1 MLKDENTKTD
11 QINNINYL
19 DEFRFLRQ
27 EILNGDK
34 TWQDAIELRE
44 KYNQPQISKETLRKG
59 AFIFDEYNQ
68 AGWVKKPENANNKG
82 RVLITDGTSY
92 KNYDYTDSMDS
103 ISYTNNTYSKTE
115 TVELKPDGN
124 IGSDRIVDILP
135 SDITNPE
142 TLLKAHGFNPDKFEL
157 VSAKN
162 SKWQQGITDGTKN
175 LYSSKIVVKPIQKLV
190 DANEVVD
197 YFKDFKPNYT
207 PEKVHIDA
215 SRYGDSALIL
225 PLYDIHFGRRARME
239 EVNEEYNLEIAKKD
253 IYNSVKKFWTKVKDS
268 NKFGKVVLVIGQ
280 DFLNSSS
287 TGSTSSGKHVQENAS
302 SFRDIFIKGS
312 ELLIE
317 IIDMFRADNDVLVW
331 GIEGNHAREEEV
343 MLFQFLRAWYRND
356 EHVTV
361 DAEPNPRK
369 YIKWGCNLIGSTHGS
384 DEKDRIFGIMQQ
396 EVPELWGQ
404 TNYRCFITGHLHH
417 FKVEEKNGVDV
428 FVVPAMCKKDMW
440 THKSGYMSKRRTVA
454 FVFDSTEGLSQQYY
468 INLE

>member
-68 AGWVKKPENANNKG
+68 AGWVKKPENANNKES
-82 RVLITDGTSY
+82 VLITDGTTS

-207 PEKVHIDA
+207 PEKVCIDA

-239 EVNEEYNLEIAKKD
+239 EVNEEYKCSYSI
-253 IYNSVKKFWTKVKDS
+253 
-268 NKFGKVVLVIGQ
+268 
-280 DFLNSSS
+280 
-287 TGSTSSGKHVQENAS
+287 
-302 SFRDIFIKGS
+302 IFK
-312 ELLIE
+312 
-317 IIDMFRADNDVLVW
+317 
-331 GIEGNHAREEEV
+331 
-343 MLFQFLRAWYRND
+343 
-356 EHVTV
+356 
-361 DAEPNPRK
+361 
-369 YIKWGCNLIGSTHGS
+369 
-384 DEKDRIFGIMQQ
+384 
-396 EVPELWGQ
+396 
-404 TNYRCFITGHLHH
+404 
-417 FKVEEKNGVDV
+417 
-428 FVVPAMCKKDMW
+428 
-440 THKSGYMSKRRTVA
+440 
-454 FVFDSTEGLSQQYY
+454 
-468 INLE
+468 